1 MSEKG
6 SLSVNTEGL
15 LPIIK
20 KWLYTE
26 REVFLREIISNAYDA
41 INKLKH
47 LILIGEHQ
55 GPEPSYRIDVIIDD
69 KEKTISVKD
78 NGIGMTYEEIKK
90 YINQIAFSGAKEF
103 VEKYKN
109 IDSSSLVGFFGLGFY
124 SSFIVSKKVEIISK
138 SYKNEE
144 KPVRWVSDG
153 TSTYEMEI
161 IENKV
166 ENGTIVK
173 MYIDEENSDLIS
185 KEKIKEIIKKY
196 SNFLEIPIYIENE
209 KINYGEP
216 LWAKDINNLKEED
229 YKKFFNECFGYKEP
243 MFWVHLKTEYPFQLR
258 GIIYFTKTFNN
269 FDIENNIVKL
279 FVKNVFVSDNI
290 KELLPDFFV
299 GIHALIESSDI
310 PLNVSRSQFQSDLRV
325 KKISS
330 YIVKKLGEEIT
341 NIYKKDKEKF
351 TKIWEDINIVLKYGA
366 IKDNSFYEK
375 IKDVIIFKTNNDKH
389 TTLKEYTEENNIE
402 KDGKKIILYTD
413 QKNSNLENFILSSG
427 KNVIMINPIIDIHLF
442 NFIETK
448 EENISFIRF
457 DAENNPLLYNQI
469 EIEKEKKEK
478 IIEVFKQYLYNDI
491 EVKNINDKDT
501 PMIVVVDENIKR
513 FNEISKFIIKENS
526 IKNTYKIIIN
536 PQSHLITK
544 ALILDT
550 TDKDK
555 AKKFIHTLRDISLLS
570 SGMLSQDM
578 VKDFVKRTYDIMN
591 TF

>member
-1 MSEKG
+1 M
-6 SLSVNTEGL
+6 
-15 LPIIK
+15 
-20 KWLYTE
+20 
-26 REVFLREIISNAYDA
+26 
-41 INKLKH
+41 
-47 LILIGEHQ
+47 
-55 GPEPSYRIDVIIDD
+55 
-69 KEKTISVKD
+69 
-78 NGIGMTYEEIKK
+78 
-90 YINQIAFSGAKEF
+90 
-103 VEKYKN
+103 
-109 IDSSSLVGFFGLGFY
+109 
-124 SSFIVSKKVEIISK
+124 
-138 SYKNEE
+138 
-144 KPVRWVSDG
+144 
-153 TSTYEMEI
+153 
-161 IENKV
+161 
-166 ENGTIVK
+166 
-173 MYIDEENSDLIS
+173 
-185 KEKIKEIIKKY
+185 
-196 SNFLEIPIYIENE
+196 
-209 KINYGEP
+209 
-216 LWAKDINNLKEED
+216 
-229 YKKFFNECFGYKEP
+229 
-243 MFWVHLKTEYPFQLR
+243 HLKTEYPFQLR

-269 FDIENNIVKL
+269 FDIENNTVKL

-375 IKDVIIFKTNNDKH
+375 IKDVIIFKTNNDKY

-402 KDGKKIILYTD
+402 KDGKKIILYAD

-478 IIEVFKQYLYNDI
+478 IIEVFKQYLDNDI

-578 VKDFVKRTYDIMN
+578 VKDFVKRTYNIMN